1 MESKWKEAIHVVNNY
16 AKRGIILYLDEG
28 KLKYKA
34 QKNSLKEED
43 KKQLKE
49 LKQDIMTILEKEA
62 SPIRVEYD
70 EEKRYE
76 PFELTDVQSAYLLG
90 RNEAFDY
97 AGVACHIYIEQKYDY
112 LDGKKVENV
121 WNQLIQR
128 HDMLRAVITEDGR
141 QKILKDPGRLQVKCQ
156 NAENSEEEQK
166 IIDEMRKEMGHRV
179 YDTAKWPLFDVAVTH
194 TQEDTILHFS
204 IEFLIADWTSVW
216 MLFSEFEELYYN
228 ENAVLPSLQLSFK
241 DYLTA
246 EKKLKSTL
254 KYAADEEYW
263 MNRIDTL
270 PTAPQLPLKNIAEDK
285 PLFKRFQLHI
295 DKDKLDTF
303 ELFAKEEGLTVT
315 SGVLGAYSAVIEKWS
330 MASNFTLNLTI
341 LNRLALDSQVNQIVG
356 DFTSVNMLEVNWKA
370 DKKFSENVS
379 EISKRLF
386 EDLDHRTFS
395 GVEVIREI
403 ARKRGKQDA
412 LMPIVF
418 TSAIGLTKT
427 VGNNVSHG
435 RYEGNGI
442 SQTPQVFI
450 DCQAMDREDGL
461 WINWDV
467 REGVFPDG
475 MIEDMFAEFE
485 QLLNRL
491 CENALYWKE
500 GNVAKLPKW
509 QMDSREQ
516 ANGTYVEYPNKFMFD
531 GILESAEK
539 YPDKMA
545 IADGFERVWTY
556 EELLTKAW
564 SVANWLRENGVE
576 RGTRIGITMPKSAL
590 QAVSA
595 IAILLAG
602 GAYVPIDVNQPETRR
617 NRIIQASGVKYVL
630 ISDST
635 DIDFGDRTDVINVDH
650 ISDNATHFS
659 VDIKTED
666 LAYII
671 YTSGTTG
678 EPKGVMISHKGAM
691 NTIQDINTRFGITE
705 KDSIIGLS
713 QLGFDLSVYD
723 IFGVLSAGGSVIY
736 PNVSDYKNPAH
747 WYALM
752 KEYSITLWN
761 SVPAFFR
768 MFLSFLK
775 TENTICLDA
784 FRLSLLSGDWIP
796 TEVPEITRKLLPKVK
811 LVSLG
816 GATEASIWS
825 IYYEM
830 DAVDSSWK
838 SVPYGKPL
846 ANQTF
851 YIKAKDKTDCP
862 VYVSGDLYIGGD
874 GLALG
879 YAGDKELTDKKF
891 INCAG
896 KRIYHTGD
904 RGRYL
909 PDGNIEFL
917 GRSDDQIKIRGYR
930 IELGEIEECIKRCK
944 EIEDSAAVIYENGQE
959 RSIFAVFTSKQ
970 DSIDISDIM
979 KQLTQMLPEYMMP
992 SKIQQVER
1000 IPLTLNGKVDRKTI
1014 LQYRSVDSEMVD
1026 KENRQPMNKVQK
1038 MVYEILSQA
1047 LGTKEL
1053 KENDNLYHFGADS
1066 LIIAQAVGNIKS
1078 EVTNRYGVEIAFD
1091 LLLREIINHP
1101 NILSISTFIEDCI
1114 GKKEENTTASSME
1127 DKEKYCSLNFFG
1139 KEDNNRLRVLM
1150 HGGLGSTNCFNKVIP
1165 YLEQQKLGNI
1175 ACVNVADTNI
1185 YCSTEPSELIDIYSN
1200 EYAKCIAK
1208 TGCEK
1213 VQIIGY
1219 SIGGMLAV
1227 ETARHLVEC
1236 GVEVED
1242 MVLIDIPPM
1251 LYTSDDEL
1259 LKEMLFV
1266 MNMNV
1271 SFKECGFLELT
1282 NDMVMA
1288 GIMKVLQNGESDF
1301 GKHCLEQLSGTP
1313 ELDHAGKVFT
1323 SVAAVPQNE
1332 RMCRYAKAVSAS
1344 RGETVSPEMI
1354 MLYFKIFSQ
1363 SLQAVNYT
1371 PDNYIGDIR
1380 FFEAATPFIPD
1391 KKFSES
1397 VHKFWEDICIGDVTF
1412 VPVRGN
1418 HFTCV
1423 ENDEYA
1429 AELANKLADIP
1440 T

>member
-1 MESKWKEAIHVVNNY
+1 MESRWKEAIHVVNNY
-16 AKRGIILYLDEG
+16 AKRGIILYLDES

-34 QKNSLKEED
+34 QKNSLTED
-43 KKQLKE
+43 DRKQLKE
-49 LKQDIMTILEKEA
+49 LKQDIVSVLEKEA
-62 SPIRVEYD
+62 LPIKVEYD
-70 EEKRYE
+70 EENRYE
-76 PFELTDVQSAYLLG
+76 AFELTDVQSAYLIG
-90 RNEAFDY
+90 RNNAFDY

-112 LDGKKVENV
+112 LDGSKVENV

-128 HDMLRAVITEDGR
+128 HEMLRAVITDDGR
-141 QKILKDPGRLQVKCQ
+141 QKILKDPGRLQVKCRS
-156 NAENSEEEQK
+156 ARNSEEEQM
-166 IIDEMRKEMGHRV
+166 IISRMREEMGHRV
-179 YDTAKWPLFDVAVTH
+179 YDTAKWPLFDVAVTQ
-194 TQEDTILHFS
+194 TKEDTILHFS

-228 ENAVLPSLQLSFK
+228 KNAVLPQLHLSFK

-246 EKKLKSTL
+246 EKKLKNTL
-254 KYAADEEYW
+254 KYASDEEYW
-263 MNRIDTL
+263 MSRIDTL
-270 PTAPQLPLKNIAEDK
+270 PSAPQLPVKSFCEDK

-303 ELFAKEEGLTVT
+303 EQFAKEEGLTVT

-330 MASNFTLNLTI
+330 MASSFTLNLTI

-356 DFTSVNMLEVNWKA
+356 DFTSVNMLEINWIA
-370 DKKFSENVS
+370 DKKFSENVNQ
-379 EISKRLF
+379 ISKRLF

-427 VGNNVSHG
+427 VGNKVSHG

-475 MIEDMFAEFE
+475 MVEDMFAEFE
-485 QLLNRL
+485 QVLNRL
-491 CENALYWKE
+491 CENGLYWKE
-500 GNVAKLPKW
+500 GNIAELPKW
-509 QMDSREQ
+509 QMDSRYQ
-516 ANGTYVEYPNKFMFD
+516 ANDTFVQYSDKLMFE

-556 EELLTKAW
+556 DELITKVW

-576 RGTRIGITMPKSAL
+576 KGDRIGITMPKSAL

-617 NRIIQASGVKYVL
+617 DRIIHASEVKYIL

-635 DIDFGDRTDVINVDH
+635 DIDFKERTDVINVER
-650 ISDNATHFS
+650 IPDNGTHFS
-659 VDIKTED
+659 MDIKSEE

-691 NTIQDINTRFGITE
+691 NTISDINHRFGITE

-723 IFGVLSAGGSVIY
+723 IFGVLSVGGTVIY
-736 PNVSDYKNPAH
+736 PNVSEYKNPAH

-752 KEYSITLWN
+752 KKYSITLWN

-768 MFLSFLK
+768 IFLSFIK
-775 TENTICLDA
+775 TEKKISLDA
-784 FRLSLLSGDWIP
+784 FRLSLLSGDWIS
-796 TEVPEITRKLLPKVK
+796 TEIPEITRKLIPTVK

-825 IYYEM
+825 IFYEM
-830 DAVDSSWK
+830 DEVDSSWK

-851 YIKAKDKTDCP
+851 YIKANDMTDCP
-862 VYVSGDLYIGGD
+862 VYVSGDIYIGGD

-891 INCAG
+891 IECSG
-896 KRIYHTGD
+896 KRMYHTGD

-917 GRSDDQIKIRGYR
+917 GRSDNQIKIRGYR
-930 IELGEIEECIKRCK
+930 IELGEIEECIKKCK
-944 EIEDSAAVIYENGQE
+944 DIEDSAATIYENGHE
-959 RSIFAVFTSKQ
+959 RSIFVVFTSKQ
-970 DSIDISDIM
+970 VSIDISDVM
-979 KQLTQMLPEYMMP
+979 KQLTLMLPEYMIP
-992 SKIQQVER
+992 SKIKQVEK
-1000 IPLTLNGKVDRKTI
+1000 IPLTLNGKVDKKAI
-1014 LQYRSVDSEMVD
+1014 LQYRDVDQETVG
-1026 KENRQPMNKVQK
+1026 KNNREPMNKVQK
-1038 MVYEILSQA
+1038 MVYEILSEA

-1053 KENDNLYHFGADS
+1053 KNGDNLYHFGADS
-1066 LIIAQAVGNIKS
+1066 LIIAQAVGNIRI
-1078 EVTNRYGVEIAFD
+1078 EVTNRYGVDIAFD

-1101 NILSISTFIEDCI
+1101 NISSISAFIEEII
-1114 GKKEENTTASSME
+1114 GKSEENTTSSKE
-1127 DKEKYCSLNFFG
+1127 DKEKYCSLNILG
-1139 KEDNNRLRVLM
+1139 EEDKSRLRVLM

-1185 YCSTEPSELIDIYSN
+1185 YCSTDPSELIDIYSN
-1200 EYAKCIAK
+1200 EYAKSIAR

-1213 VQIIGY
+1213 VQIVGY

-1236 GVEVED
+1236 GIEVED
-1242 MVLIDIPPM
+1242 TVLIDIPPM
-1251 LYTSDDEL
+1251 LYTSDDDL

-1271 SFKECGFLELT
+1271 SFKECGFAELT

-1288 GIMKVLQNGESDF
+1288 GIMKVLQNDESEF
-1301 GKHCLEQLSGTP
+1301 VKHCLEELSGTP
-1313 ELDHAGKVFT
+1313 ELDYAGRVFT
-1323 SVAAVPQNE
+1323 SIAAVPQKE
-1332 RMCRYAKAVSAS
+1332 RMVRYAKAVSAS
-1344 RGETVSPEMI
+1344 RGEVVSPEMI
-1354 MLYFKIFSQ
+1354 ALYFKIFSQ

-1371 PDNYIGDIR
+1371 PDNYIGNIR
-1380 FFEAATPFIPD
+1380 FFEAETPFISD
-1391 KKFSES
+1391 RKFSEG
-1397 VHKFWEDICIGDVTF
+1397 VHEFWENICIGDVTF
-1412 VPVRGN
+1412 SSVRGN

-1429 AELANKLADIP
+1429 AELAEKLADIP
-1440 T
+1440 A